1 MSIRAFSSD
10 VVYTLNGNPIPNG
23 VIEINEEGLI
33 THIGENSSHASIEVT
48 YKKGLICPGFVN
60 THCHLELSHLKG
72 QVEEKRQLHHFI
84 QDLQSIRSAEQSE
97 ITDAIKRAD
106 QEMRKKGIVAVG
118 DISNS
123 NDSFDLK
130 AQSNIHYHSFIELFG
145 FNPDKAQKVYD
156 KGVELSKEL
165 EKEGLNYS
173 IVPHSPYSMSDD
185 LLSLIASTKNNRP
198 LSIHNQETAGEN
210 EMYES
215 KSGSM
220 VEMLERFGND
230 LHPWQASQKS
240 SLQSYL
246 KKLPKQTPLLLV
258 HNTYTTQ
265 ADIQF
270 AEQHHDQLYWCF
282 CPNANLYIENRL
294 PDLTAFVKEGV
305 KCTLGTDSLAS
316 NWQLSIWE
324 EIKSIQDHFPQI
336 EMDLLLQ
343 WACKNGAEFLGLENE
358 LGTLEIGKK
367 PGVVQVNQGKV
378 FPLA

>member
-1 MSIRAFSSD
+1 MSIKAFSSD

-23 VIEINEEGLI
+23 VVEINEEGLI
-33 THIGENSSHASIEVT
+33 THIGENRSNTSVEVI
-48 YKKGLICPGFVN
+48 YKKGFICPGFVN

-84 QDLQSIRSAEQSE
+84 QDLQSIRLAEQRE
-97 ITDAIKRAD
+97 INDAIKRAD
-106 QEMRKKGIVAVG
+106 QEMQKNGIVAVG

-123 NDSFDLK
+123 KDSFDLK
-130 AQSNIHYHSFIELFG
+130 TKSNIHYHSFIELFG
-145 FNPDKAQKVYD
+145 FNPDKAQKVYE

-165 EKEGLNYS
+165 GKKQLNYS
-173 IVPHSPYSMSDD
+173 IVPHSPYSMSDE
-185 LLSLIASTKNNRP
+185 LLSLIAATKNNRP
-198 LSIHNQETAGEN
+198 LSIHNQETASEN
-210 EMYES
+210 QMYEN
-215 KSGSM
+215 KSGSI

-230 LHPWQASQKS
+230 LQAWEASQKS
-240 SLQSYL
+240 SLQTYL
-246 KKLPKQTPLLLV
+246 HKLPKHTPLLLV
-258 HNTYTTQ
+258 HNTFTLQ

-294 PDLTAFVKEGV
+294 PDLPAFVEEGV

-336 EMDLLLQ
+336 EIDLLLQ
-343 WACKNGAEFLGLENE
+343 WACKNGAEFLGLENV

-367 PGVVQVNQGKV
+367 PGLVQVDQGTV
-378 FPLA
+378 FTLA